1 MGENL
6 EQIGTDFVAKV
17 VEEVAPA
24 LGQAVALTLTA
35 GALNVVRKYCTSEER
50 TERLA
55 SATAEQLN
63 RQGAQREQDTS
74 GSTPIHG
81 AILEDAINE
90 EEEYEEEEDL
100 ESGKRRKK

>member
-35 GALNVVRKYCTSEER
+35 GALNFVRKYCTSEER

-81 AILEDAINE
+81 AILEDAIKE
-90 EEEYEEEEDL
+90 EEDDDEEEDL
-100 ESGKRRKK
+100 ESGKM